1 MSIEVGVEARR
12 MNETGQ
18 KGTCMMGK
26 EVGFS
31 SGEARE
37 RSEIRANSSDSGS
50 MLRGREKTKREQTL
64 KRGGNFP
71 AERYESQGQTL
82 RDTKSKSAGTRPQD
96 LQIRKSRVTFARSRN
111 DKA

>member
-1 MSIEVGVEARR
+1 MTQEACSGGEKKPRENRLSEV
-12 MNETGQ
+12 
-18 KGTCMMGK
+18 
-26 EVGFS
+26 
-31 SGEARE
+31 
-37 RSEIRANSSDSGS
+37 
-50 MLRGREKTKREQTL
+50 

-96 LQIRKSRVTFARSRN
+96 LQIRKSQVTFARSRN